1 MNSSLCKKRKQDII
15 ANCGDE
21 TNLLIELLAVM
32 VETEAAH
39 DSRVKN
45 TAIDDSQCLVSTIW
59 LGVLNLT
66 ECLDTKLC
74 VFTPISYRNNL
85 DYPWQN
91 LYNYRIVSAMLHNN
105 TID

>member
-1 MNSSLCKKRKQDII
+1 MTSSLCKKRKQDII

-45 TAIDDSQCLVSTIW
+45 TAIDDSQCLVSTIRQ
-59 LGVLNLT
+59 GVLTLN
-66 ECLDTKLC
+66 CA
-74 VFTPISYRNNL
+74 P
-85 DYPWQN
+85 
-91 LYNYRIVSAMLHNN
+91 LHQQI
-105 TID
+105 TVII

>member
-32 VETEAAH
+32 TQNEVAH
-39 DSRVKN
+39 DMRVKN
-45 TAIDDSQCLVSTIW
+45 TPIDGSQCLVSTIW
-59 LGVLNLT
+59 LGVLNST
-66 ECLDTKLC
+66 GCLDTKLF
-74 VFTPISYRNNL
+74 VFTRTSYRNNL

-91 LYNYRIVSAMLHNN
+91 LYNYSIVSAMLHNN

>member
-32 VETEAAH
+32 TENEAAH

-45 TAIDDSQCLVSTIW
+45 TAIVDS
-59 LGVLNLT
+59 
-66 ECLDTKLC
+66 
-74 VFTPISYRNNL
+74 
-85 DYPWQN
+85 
-91 LYNYRIVSAMLHNN
+91 
-105 TID
+105 

>member
-45 TAIDDSQCLVSTIW
+45 TAIDDSQCLVS
-59 LGVLNLT
+59 LT
-66 ECLDTKLC
+66 GYLQ
-74 VFTPISYRNNL
+74 FN
-85 DYPWQN
+85 
-91 LYNYRIVSAMLHNN
+91 
-105 TID
+105 

>member
-45 TAIDDSQCLVSTIW
+45 TAIDDSQCLVS
-59 LGVLNLT
+59 LT
-66 ECLDTKLC
+66 GYLQFD
-74 VFTPISYRNNL
+74 
-85 DYPWQN
+85 W
-91 LYNYRIVSAMLHNN
+91 VSL
-105 TID
+105 I

>member
-32 VETEAAH
+32 TQNEVAH
-39 DSRVKN
+39 DMRVKN
-45 TAIDDSQCLVSTIW
+45 TAIDGSQCLVSTIW
-59 LGVLNLT
+59 LGVLNST
-66 ECLDTKLC
+66 GCLDTKLF
-74 VFTPISYRNNL
+74 VFTPTSYRNNL

>member
-32 VETEAAH
+32 AENEAAH
-39 DSRVKN
+39 DMRLKN
-45 TAIDDSQCLVSTIW
+45 TVIDDSQCLVSTIW
-59 LGVLNLT
+59 L
-66 ECLDTKLC
+66 CI
-74 VFTPISYRNNL
+74 FTRTSYRNNL

>member
-32 VETEAAH
+32 AENEAAH

-45 TAIDDSQCLVSTIW
+45 TAIDDSQCLVATI
-59 LGVLNLT
+59 
-66 ECLDTKLC
+66 
-74 VFTPISYRNNL
+74 
-85 DYPWQN
+85 
-91 LYNYRIVSAMLHNN
+91 
-105 TID
+105 

>member
-1 MNSSLCKKRKQDII
+1 RKQDII

-45 TAIDDSQCLVSTIW
+45 TAIDDSQCLVSTIRQ
-59 LGVLNLT
+59 GVLTLN
-66 ECLDTKLC
+66 CA
-74 VFTPISYRNNL
+74 P
-85 DYPWQN
+85 
-91 LYNYRIVSAMLHNN
+91 LHQQV
-105 TID
+105 TGII

>member
-45 TAIDDSQCLVSTIW
+45 TAIDDSQCLVSTI
-59 LGVLNLT
+59 
-66 ECLDTKLC
+66 
-74 VFTPISYRNNL
+74 
-85 DYPWQN
+85 
-91 LYNYRIVSAMLHNN
+91 
-105 TID
+105 

>member
-32 VETEAAH
+32 AETEAAH
-39 DSRVKN
+39 DMRLKN
-45 TAIDDSQCLVSTIW
+45 TAIDNSQCLVATI
-59 LGVLNLT
+59 GPSVFNLT
-66 ECLDTKLC
+66 GCLDTKLC
-74 VFTPISYRNNL
+74 VFTPTSYRNNL

-91 LYNYRIVSAMLHNN
+91 LYNYRIVSAMLHNAS
-105 TID
+105 

>member
-1 MNSSLCKKRKQDII
+1 MTSSLCKKRKQDII

-45 TAIDDSQCLVSTIW
+45 TAIDDSQCLVSTIRQ
-59 LGVLNLT
+59 GVLTLN
-66 ECLDTKLC
+66 CA
-74 VFTPISYRNNL
+74 P
-85 DYPWQN
+85 
-91 LYNYRIVSAMLHNN
+91 LHQQV
-105 TID
+105 TGII